1 MKVHDVAQG
10 SKEWF
15 DVRLGIPTASQFD
28 RILTPSK
35 LKYASGASTYL
46 NELLAE
52 WMLGEPLDA
61 TMTDWMDRGT
71 ELEAEALRY
80 WEFQR
85 NADARQVGFCTNDA
99 GTVGASP
106 DALVDPNGGLEI
118 KNRAAKNHVGF
129 LLGDDP
135 IPRGQV
141 QGGIWICERDWW
153 DVLSY
158 NPRLPPVLI
167 RVYRDEKYIK
177 ALSDA
182 MTQFL
187 DELEQGKQ
195 LLARL
200 GKAGRVDGSDLKA
213 KLELSV
219 GGA

>member
-1 MKVHDVAQG
+1 MIVHDVVQG

-15 DVRLGIPTASQFD
+15 DVRLGMPTASQFD

-35 LKYASGASTYL
+35 LQYASGASTYI

-71 ELEAEALRY
+71 ELEAEAIRY
-80 WEFQR
+80 YEFRREVDVQR
-85 NADARQVGFCTNDA
+85 VGFCTNDA

-106 DALVDPNGGLEI
+106 DGLIDPNIGLEI

-129 LLGDDP
+129 LLGEDP
-135 IPRGQV
+135 VPKGQV
-141 QGGIWICERDWW
+141 QGGLWVCERDFW

-158 NPRLPPVLI
+158 NPKLPPVLL
-167 RVYRDEKYIK
+167 RVGRDEKYIK

-182 MTQFL
+182 MDRFL
-187 DELEQGKQ
+187 DELEKGKE
-195 LLARL
+195 LLTRL
-200 GKAGRVDGSDLKA
+200 GKTGRVDDNLKA
-213 KLELSV
+213 LLELST